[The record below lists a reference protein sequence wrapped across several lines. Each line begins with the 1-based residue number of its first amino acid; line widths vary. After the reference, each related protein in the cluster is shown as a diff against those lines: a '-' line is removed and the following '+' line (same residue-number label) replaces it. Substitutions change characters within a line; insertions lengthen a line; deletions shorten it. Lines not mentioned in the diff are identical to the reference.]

1 MAATG
6 GRHDWPTG
14 QNILALDTIIC
25 EYHSISLRRYR
36 MKKYFILHLT
46 DKIFR
51 FIPERMKPE
60 DLERQHGTN
69 ERIDIDNL
77 ADCVRFYMMLVQSTR

>member
-1 MAATG
+1 
-6 GRHDWPTG
+6 
-14 QNILALDTIIC
+14 
-25 EYHSISLRRYR
+25 